1 MVPWQGLLSLKLT
14 CKQLESLHRRPSI
27 PSSPFFSLSPS
38 PLVPFNALINIH
50 KASHKGRL
58 VPLNGLL
65 FNGDIYLRDYISIQ
79 LQILSVILQLEQCMN
94 KSIIWMQGEHL
105 VLRGSASKGWGR
117 GGGSSGPGDGAKSSL
132 VLSLSIQSLP
142 ALAFTMAEHTVPKTP
157 LWSP

>member
-14 CKQLESLHRRPSI
+14 CKQLESLHRPPPTS
-27 PSSPFFSLSPS
+27 PSPFFPLSPS

-65 FNGDIYLRDYISIQ
+65 FNGDIYLQDYIRIQ

-105 VLRGSASKGWGR
+105 VLRGSASRGWGR
-117 GGGSSGPGDGAKSSL
+117 GFERTWRRCQVFTCSQSFYSKSS
-132 VLSLSIQSLP
+132 SLSFCYGR
-142 ALAFTMAEHTVPKTP
+142 AHCT
-157 LWSP
+157 